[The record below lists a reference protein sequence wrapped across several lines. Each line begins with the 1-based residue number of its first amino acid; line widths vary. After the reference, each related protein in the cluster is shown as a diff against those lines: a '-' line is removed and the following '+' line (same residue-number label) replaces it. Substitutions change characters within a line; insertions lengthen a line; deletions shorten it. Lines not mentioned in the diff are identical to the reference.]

1 MEWTTP
7 AFELST
13 LSASRREQLQRIHE
27 AGLVSQGRV
36 FLLSLEPI
44 KIQMGARWPGRA
56 EVIWEAV
63 ERSLH
68 RKMPPP
74 DVFVRLNDTTV
85 IVAVASTNSYEGQI
99 RCVETLQSL
108 LFHFL
113 GRSADAD
120 IALSRIASIDGD
132 ALHAEP
138 VDVSPS
144 TDVRTGS
151 PARADPP
158 RRPQDW
164 TPPLTERRASG
175 TIKLS
180 HQGRT
185 GYDIEIAPVWR
196 LDLETISAY
205 AVRLRLNAGP
215 DRLSDLDQEALSQLV
230 IDHLLPILEDYRREG
245 GTFALIVPL
254 SFSALSARRPRMALL
269 NRCAELS
276 DVMRR
281 SVIAEITGLNAGVPS
296 GLIRE
301 TVAMIRPFF
310 RVVTAVVRTPADVE
324 TVYREASFHG
334 VAVNWRPG
342 PPTVLDP
349 VVQAARRRTPNLIV
363 HDVPNTVRTDELRRC
378 RASHFTWSE

>member
-7 AFELST
+7 AFELSA
-13 LSASRREQLQRIHE
+13 LSASRREQLQRINE
-27 AGLVSQGRV
+27 AGLVAQGRV

-44 KIQMGARWPGRA
+44 KLQMGSRWTGRA

-68 RKMPPP
+68 KRMPPP

-99 RCVETLQSL
+99 RCVEILQSL

-120 IALSRIASIDGD
+120 IALSRIASIDGE
-132 ALHAEP
+132 ALRAEP
-138 VDVSPS
+138 VDVSREGN
-144 TDVRTGS
+144 VLTGGTAT
-151 PARADPP
+151 PAPI

-175 TIKLS
+175 ALKLT

-185 GYDIEIAPVWR
+185 GYDIGIAPVWR

-205 AVRLRLNAGP
+205 AVRLRLDASP
-215 DRLSDLDQEALSQLV
+215 ERLSDLDQEALSHLV
-230 IDHLLPILEDYRREG
+230 LGHLLPILEDYRREG
-245 GTFALIVPL
+245 GTFAIVVPL

-269 NRCAELS
+269 NRCAELQ

-281 SVIAEITGLNAGVPS
+281 SVIAEITDLNAGVPP

-301 TVAMIRPFF
+301 TVAMVRPFF
-310 RVVTAVVRTPADVE
+310 RVVTAMVRTPADVDNL
-324 TVYREASFHG
+324 YREATVHG
-334 VAVNWRPG
+334 VAVTWRSG
-342 PPTVLDP
+342 PATVLEP
-349 VVQAARRRTPNLIV
+349 VVQAARRRTPNLIM
-363 HDVPNTVRTDELRRC
+363 HDVPKTVSTDDLRRC